1 MRESTPRDQ
10 IRHSLKAATPCSA
23 EQRCLPSLREAAH
36 TRRQA
41 KAQPTAATATA
52 QHRPFKHRMS
62 LRGRMLG
69 CLDACLRCPGDT
81 RQSLITQQRA
91 LQAFCRY
98 KDLRDLVPRAL
109 MHYKHFTQGG
119 NHVPSFLAPAIP
131 PAPEQESWCGTF
143 LLCQAP
149 EIDHVDDPAK
159 HQTIHVAGP
168 LQAFLHCKP
177 LCQTCRKNQKLPQR
191 SCTQEALAES

>member
-1 MRESTPRDQ
+1 MQRRAAVSPQPARGSTHTQASKGSTDSCNCHCAAPPIQAPHVTAWKDAWLPGRVFTLSR
-10 IRHSLKAATPCSA
+10 RHPPVS
-23 EQRCLPSLREAAH
+23 H
-36 TRRQA
+36 H
-41 KAQPTAATATA
+41 TAASVA
-52 QHRPFKHRMS
+52 S
-62 LRGRMLG
+62 L
-69 CLDACLRCPGDT
+69 
-81 RQSLITQQRA
+81 
-91 LQAFCRY
+91 LQIQGSSGFGS
-98 KDLRDLVPRAL
+98 KGSDNGLM

-177 LCQTCRKNQKLPQR
+177 LCQTCGKNQKLPQR